1 MRHQHSYSEPSL
13 PNNPQAPSS
22 FMKKKGTGV
31 EPNVPQQQN
40 TTYGNQNVR
49 RNSPQVNT
57 NDTS

>member
-1 MRHQHSYSEPSL
+1 
-13 PNNPQAPSS
+13 
-22 FMKKKGTGV
+22 MKKKGTGV

-40 TTYGNQNVR
+40 TAYGNQNIR